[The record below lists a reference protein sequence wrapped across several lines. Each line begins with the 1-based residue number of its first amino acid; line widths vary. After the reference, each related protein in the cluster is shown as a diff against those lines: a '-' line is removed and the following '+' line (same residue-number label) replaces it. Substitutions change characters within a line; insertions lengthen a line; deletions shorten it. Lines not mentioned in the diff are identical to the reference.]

1 MEKLI
6 LPKGLLCFGMM
17 LLMFQCF
24 GQEITDTRRKTES
37 FKRLQPADIRSDVA
51 SFTYGGIT
59 ESAQAPE
66 LEKISPTIIKNDSMV
81 IEGNGIYAKVLLAP
95 FDPKVHKLTFDDDE
109 KTPIKI
115 DRKTYYGDYGKMP
128 RTEVS
133 FISMV
138 IGGDTVEVPSYAYSD
153 LKNMHFSYID
163 KGIERTGDAVFKSK
177 DGKKVYLYLFSKDN
191 TGSYE
196 VTFIFLDKKYFRR
209 VLDYGLF

>member
-1 MEKLI
+1 MIRKFFFKGI
-6 LPKGLLCFGMM
+6 LFSAIIFIGKESLA
-17 LLMFQCF
+17 
-24 GQEITDTRRKTES
+24 QEITDTRRKTES
-37 FKRLQPADIRSDVA
+37 FKRLQPADIRADVA

-59 ESAQAPE
+59 ESAQAPV
-66 LEKISPTIIKNDSMV
+66 LEKISPTIIKKDSIV
-81 IEGNGIYAKVLLAP
+81 IEGNGIYAKVSLEP
-95 FDPKVHKLTFDDDE
+95 FDPKVHKLMFDDDE

-133 FISMV
+133 FVLMV
-138 IGGDTVEVPSYAYSD
+138 IDGDTVDVPSYAYSD

-163 KGIERTGDAVFKSK
+163 KGVERTGDAVFKSK

-196 VTFIFLDKKYFRR
+196 VTWIFLDKKYFRR
-209 VLDYGLF
+209 VLDYSFL